1 MKINQDK
8 IRALIRESIRQHL
21 FEQAPGDAAEETE
34 SDEATAEES
43 DTDNTDD
50 SADSQEPEPE
60 PVKSEAKLQDL
71 IVTFPGGEGDYKLSM
86 DGTQVSLSDPDG
98 NTIRGPRSV
107 KKTIGA
113 MIVLTK
119 GKNEDARELLTSY
132 IKKLFPKKSNDE
144 SYDSLIRRLEKLGN
158 SLLNS
163 FK

>member
-34 SDEATAEES
+34 SDEATAEQETA
-43 DTDNTDD
+43 TDNTEE
-50 SADSQEPEPE
+50 SQETET
-60 PVKSEAKLQDL
+60 VKSEAKLPDL

-86 DGTQVSLSDPDG
+86 DGTQVSLSDPDS

-107 KKTIGA
+107 EETIGA
-113 MIVLTK
+113 MVVLTK
-119 GKNEDARELLTSY
+119 GKNKDARELLTSY

>member
-8 IRALIRESIRQHL
+8 IRALIRVSIRQHL
-21 FEQAPGDAAEETE
+21 FEAPGDAGKPE
-34 SDEATAEES
+34 SDEATAEETE
-43 DTDNTDD
+43 TDNTEE
-50 SADSQEPEPE
+50 SQEPET
-60 PVKSEAKLQDL
+60 VKSEAKLADL